1 MIQLQYWN
9 GVEWTDVGSPFGN
22 EIIAW
27 VSLGGDDINYRTV
40 EVETGRVLTSKQ
52 YIQGIDYSNGEDFGC
67 KVEGYLDEKGVRYIT
82 NVEYI

>member
-9 GVEWTDVGSPFGN
+9 GVEWTNVGEPWVHEF
-22 EIIAW
+22 IAW
-27 VSLGGDDINYRTV
+27 ISLGGDDLNYRTI
-40 EVETGRVLTSKQ
+40 EIETGKVLTSKQ

-82 NVEYI
+82 DVKYL